1 MDIKDLFI
9 GRSIALFLQ
18 KKQKKEKNIYELHSA
33 SFQGVNR
40 FFFFFF
46 AYIIAAAAA
55 PAVADETAG
64 VKNNGKYF
72 LQRVEIKNYNV
83 LIDGGNFYNQPID
96 DLIK

>member
-33 SFQGVNR
+33 PFQGVKR
-40 FFFFFF
+40 LFFF
-46 AYIIAAAAA
+46 AYIIAAAVA

-64 VKNNGKYF
+64 IKNNGKYF

-83 LIDGGNFYNQPID
+83 LIDGGNVYNQPID

>member
-18 KKQKKEKNIYELHSA
+18 KKQKKEKIIYELHSA
-33 SFQGVNR
+33 SFQSVNR
-40 FFFFFF
+40 FFFFF